1 MPVEHLKSYWMKLT
15 QIRRFGHVFVALIC
29 CCIPVAF
36 ASSAAAAHFSLPD
49 WSELSPNNPP
59 PARSYLAM
67 TYDPVSGK
75 IIGFGGFDSTG
86 YLNDTWSFDGTGWA
100 QISTQSA
107 PPARAAA
114 QMTYDSV
121 TQKIVLFG
129 GYDGTNYLGDTWLW
143 DGSTLQW
150 TQATPQHHPPAVT
163 GPMLF
168 PDPNGR
174 ADVFGGF
181 DGQFYQ
187 LTMWQWNGSDWT
199 QLLPPTVPFARASA
213 AVATNTSTGQV
224 VMFGGL
230 ADVNPNNTWTY
241 DGTTWTLQSPAVQPL
256 LVYAASAAF
265 DPGLQGVVLFG
276 GGSGGVD
283 QNTTWLWD
291 QVVATWRHL
300 STVQSP
306 PAREGAGM
314 SYDAALHRVILFG
327 GQDNNGYFNDTW
339 ELVPAP
345 TPTPTPTPTPSPT
358 ATLTPTPT
366 PSVTPAPRATP
377 RPRPTPHPRPTPL
390 MIPHLS
396 DSSPTSGRRLD
407 GIIPVNSIHSLS
419 RFVD

>member
-1 MPVEHLKSYWMKLT
+1 MKIT
-15 QIRRFGHVFVALIC
+15 EIRYFSHAWKTFIC
-29 CCIPVAF
+29 CCISIAFVTGVAATPF
-36 ASSAAAAHFSLPD
+36 GVPD
-49 WSELSPNNPP
+49 WVELSPNDSP

-75 IIGFGGFDSTG
+75 TIVFGGFDGMG
-86 YLNDTWSFDGTGWA
+86 YLSDTWSFDGTSWT
-100 QISTQSA
+100 QIASQSV

-121 TQKIVLFG
+121 AQKVVLFG
-129 GYDGTNYLGDTWLW
+129 GYNGTDYLGDTWLW

-150 TQATPQHHPPAVT
+150 TQATPAHHPPAVT

-174 ADVFGGF
+174 ADLFGGF
-181 DGQFYQ
+181 DGHFYQ

-199 QLLPPTVPFARASA
+199 QLSPPTVPFARASA

-241 DGTTWTLQSPAVQPL
+241 DGVTWTEQSPAVQPP

-276 GGSGGVD
+276 GGSGGED

-291 QVVATWRHL
+291 QVGATWTHL
-300 STVQSP
+300 STPQSP

-314 SYDAALHRVILFG
+314 TYDATLHHVILFG
-327 GQDNNGYFNDTW
+327 GQNNNVYLNDTW
-339 ELVPAP
+339 QLNSTSAP
-345 TPTPTPTPTPSPT
+345 TPTPTPTPT
-358 ATLTPTPT
+358 ATPTPT
-366 PSVTPAPRATP
+366 PSATPAPRVTPTP
-377 RPRPTPHPRPTPL
+377 RPRPTPRL
-390 MIPHLS
+390 RKGKGS
-396 DSSPTSGRRLD
+396 RRML
-407 GIIPVNSIHSLS
+407 
-419 RFVD
+419 

>member
-1 MPVEHLKSYWMKLT
+1 
-15 QIRRFGHVFVALIC
+15 
-29 CCIPVAF
+29 
-36 ASSAAAAHFSLPD
+36 
-49 WSELSPNNPP
+49 
-59 PARSYLAM
+59 M

-75 IIGFGGFDSTG
+75 IIAFGGFDGTG
-86 YLNDTWSFDGTGWA
+86 YLNDTWSFDGTTWA
-100 QISTQSA
+100 QIATQSA
-107 PPARAAA
+107 PPARTAA

-121 TQKIVLFG
+121 TQKVVLFG

-174 ADVFGGF
+174 ADLFGGF
-181 DGQFYQ
+181 DGRFYQ

-199 QLLPPTVPFARASA
+199 QLSPSTVPFARASA

-241 DGTTWTLQSPAVQPL
+241 DGITWTLQSPAVQPL

-291 QVVATWRHL
+291 QVGATWTQL
-300 STVQSP
+300 SPVQSP

-314 SYDAALHRVILFG
+314 AYDAALHRVILFG

-339 ELVPAP
+339 ELISTSTP
-345 TPTPTPTPTPSPT
+345 TPTPTPTATPSPT

-366 PSVTPAPRATP
+366 PSATPAPRVTP
-377 RPRPTPHPRPTPL
+377 RPRPTPHPRPTQP
-390 MIPHLS
+390 
-396 DSSPTSGRRLD
+396 
-407 GIIPVNSIHSLS
+407 
-419 RFVD
+419 

>member
-1 MPVEHLKSYWMKLT
+1 MKLT
-15 QIRRFGHVFVALIC
+15 QVRYFSHASIILSPAVFRSHLQRVQRPLLLVFRIGLSFRQTILPGTFVSCNDLRSDQREDHSVRRFDG
-29 CCIPVAF
+29 
-36 ASSAAAAHFSLPD
+36 
-49 WSELSPNNPP
+49 
-59 PARSYLAM
+59 
-67 TYDPVSGK
+67 
-75 IIGFGGFDSTG
+75 TG
-86 YLNDTWSFDGTGWA
+86 YLNDTWSFDGTSWT
-100 QISTQSA
+100 QIATQSV

-121 TQKIVLFG
+121 AQKVVLFG
-129 GYDGTNYLGDTWLW
+129 GFDGTNYLGDTWLW

-150 TQATPQHHPPAVT
+150 TQATPAHQPTAVT

-181 DGQFYQ
+181 DGHFYQ

-199 QLLPPTVPFARASA
+199 QLFPPTVPFARSSA

-291 QVVATWRHL
+291 QVGATWTLL
-300 STVQSP
+300 STPHSP

-314 SYDAALHRVILFG
+314 TYDAALHHVILFG

-339 ELVPAP
+339 KLIS
-345 TPTPTPTPTPSPT
+345 TPTPTPSPT
-358 ATLTPTPT
+358 PTPTATPTPT
-366 PSVTPAPRATP
+366 PSATSAPRVTPTP
-377 RPRPTPHPRPTPL
+377 RPRPHPRP
-390 MIPHLS
+390 
-396 DSSPTSGRRLD
+396 RLL
-407 GIIPVNSIHSLS
+407 G
-419 RFVD
+419 

>member
-1 MPVEHLKSYWMKLT
+1 MLGDLT
-15 QIRRFGHVFVALIC
+15 QPLFSALSHAGMKVTRVRYFSHVSTTLIC
-29 CCIPVAF
+29 CCISIAF
-36 ASSAAAAHFSLPD
+36 AASVAAAQFGFPD
-49 WSELSPNNPP
+49 WMALSPNNSP

-75 IIGFGGFDSTG
+75 IIAFGGFDGTG
-86 YLNDTWSFDGTGWA
+86 YLNDTWSFNGTTWT
-100 QISTQSA
+100 QIATQSA

-114 QMTYDSV
+114 QMTYDSA
-121 TQKIVLFG
+121 TQKVVLFG
-129 GYDGTNYLGDTWLW
+129 GFDGSNYLGDTWLW

-150 TQATPQHHPPAVT
+150 TQATPAHQPTAVT

-174 ADVFGGF
+174 ADLFGGF
-181 DGQFYQ
+181 DGHFYQ

-199 QLLPPTVPFARASA
+199 QLFPPTVPFARASA

-241 DGTTWTLQSPAVQPL
+241 DGATWTQQSPAVQPL

-283 QNTTWLWD
+283 QNTTWLWN
-291 QVVATWRHL
+291 QVGATWTQL
-300 STVQSP
+300 STAQSP

-314 SYDAALHRVILFG
+314 TYDAALHRVILFG
-327 GQDNNGYFNDTW
+327 GQDNNGSFNDTW
-339 ELVPAP
+339 ELISTSTP
-345 TPTPTPTPTPSPT
+345 TPTPTPTPT
-358 ATLTPTPT
+358 ATPTPCT
-366 PSVTPAPRATP
+366 GRCSPTP
-377 RPRPTPHPRPTPL
+377 RPRPTPHPRVNVAHGVKSEIVTFSRQKPGCPNT
-390 MIPHLS
+390 
-396 DSSPTSGRRLD
+396 TRAVEVRL
-407 GIIPVNSIHSLS
+407 
-419 RFVD
+419 